1 MQTEAVPGIDYERVS
16 RFFRDHV
23 PGADAGPLRFELLS
37 GGRSNLTY
45 KVSCGDR
52 VWVLRRPPLGH
63 VLPTAHDMVREY
75 RVLTALNG
83 TDVPAPRTVALCE
96 DPTVNEYPFYVMTY
110 VEGVIIGDH
119 IPDGYADAPEQRRAL
134 SLALV
139 DALAK
144 LHSVDYQAVGL
155 ADFGRPEGYLERQ
168 IRRWGEQWERS
179 KTRHLPAIYELQR
192 RLRAAIPPPQPPAIV
207 HGDYRLGNMVLD
219 PADPGRVLAILD
231 WEMATLGD
239 PLADLGYTF
248 VYWGDTS
255 DSPERLAVRPAA
267 SLTAQP
273 GFLSRAELAAEYA
286 RRTGRSV
293 DHIDFYQVLAYY
305 KLAVIV
311 EGIYNRYLQGKTVG
325 EGFEAYERQSEI
337 LADIALAIADAS
349 EDRRLRGEA

>member
-1 MQTEAVPGIDYERVS
+1 MQAEAVPGIAYERVAE
-16 RFFRDHV
+16 FFRRNV
-23 PGADAGPLRFELLS
+23 PGADEGPLHFELLS

-45 KVSCGDR
+45 KVRCGDH

-83 TDVPAPRTVALCE
+83 TDVPAPRTIALCE
-96 DPTVNEYPFYVMTY
+96 DPSVNEYPFYVMTY
-110 VEGVIIGDH
+110 VEGVIIGDQ
-119 IPDGYADAPEQRRAL
+119 IPQGYVDTSERRRAL

-144 LHSVDYQAVGL
+144 LHSIDYRAVGL
-155 ADFGRPEGYLERQ
+155 DDFGRPEGYLERQ

-179 KTRHLPAIYELQR
+179 KTRELPAIYELQR
-192 RLRAAIPPPQPPAIV
+192 RLRASIPPLQPPAIV

-219 PADPGRVLAILD
+219 PRNPGRVLAILD

-239 PLADLGYTF
+239 PLSDLGYTF
-248 VYWGDTS
+248 VYWGDQT
-255 DSPERLAVRPAA
+255 DPAERLAVRPTA

-273 GFLSRAELAAEYA
+273 GFLTREELAQEYA

-293 DHIDFYQVLAYY
+293 EHIDFYQVLAYY

-311 EGIYNRYLQGKTVG
+311 EGIYNRFLQGKTVG
-325 EGFEAYERQSEI
+325 EGFEAYDRQSEI
-337 LADIALAIADAS
+337 LAEIALAIADAS
-349 EDRRLRGEA
+349 DDPRLRGKT